1 VDRGRST
8 FRLAALRHPRASLII
23 QREET
28 GGTPLAQGTGHLS
41 HTSSENRVPTKEI
54 LLPGQEFCIGL
65 PWERERL
72 PAQGLPPP
80 MPPAHKGN
88 ALDARVLESDPCA
101 GWEIGP
107 CTVIRRLSPGS
118 AKTLLAVRESKEE
131 GEAVV
136 VMRRI
141 ELAEVLAVEVQTN
154 ARWAAQFR
162 HQNLARVYD
171 CEVSDEG
178 IFWVT
183 ALASGAIFGEIFAAC
198 KQSGRGIP
206 VGLAISTI
214 TEAARGL
221 AELHRAGGFAHAL
234 VSDQSVSVGF
244 DGTARL
250 SDAGLFRCIARK
262 ATWADFLESM
272 GPYLAP
278 EQVLEGHMPDPK
290 CDVFSLAVVLYECLS
305 GEKVLRTKDFEARV
319 KAHQKKLFKPISS
332 LNMALG
338 TSLDAVMAKALSAD
352 RAQRYPS
359 AAEFARALAQAG
371 SGFMWQGSQREKF
384 VTNLFPDR
392 LRREQ
397 VLLDSASPEVRPK
410 LPPRRIPTQPALKV
424 VIPPPLPPRPKV
436 PVTRFAPS
444 PPPLPVS
451 AKPPA
456 LPQARVEKVKAKG
469 PPSKWRAFFLFL
481 ALLGTGAAWVYQSGL
496 TARQVDHAL
505 WKVIKNVPTPEQLQ
519 ERVKAALDR

>member
-1 VDRGRST
+1 M
-8 FRLAALRHPRASLII
+8 
-23 QREET
+23 
-28 GGTPLAQGTGHLS
+28 S
-41 HTSSENRVPTKEI
+41 HTSTENRVPTKEI

-80 MPPAHKGN
+80 LPKAQKGN
-88 ALDARVLESDPCA
+88 ALDARVLQSDPCA

-107 CTVIRRLSPGS
+107 CTVIRRLSQGS
-118 AKTLLAVRESKEE
+118 AKTLLAVRESAEE

-141 ELAEVLAVEVQTN
+141 ELPDVLSVEVQTN
-154 ARWAAQFR
+154 ARWASQFR
-162 HQNLARVYD
+162 HPNLARVYD

-183 ALASGAIFGEIFAAC
+183 ALASGATLAEIFAAC

-206 VGLAISTI
+206 VGLAISTL

-221 AELHRAGGFAHAL
+221 AELHASGGFAHAL
-234 VSDQSVSVGF
+234 VSDQSVSVTF
-244 DGTARL
+244 DGTAKL

-262 ATWADFLESM
+262 ATWADFLEGM

-290 CDVFSLAVVLYECLS
+290 CDVFSLAVVLYECLA
-305 GEKVLRTKDFEARV
+305 GEKVMRAKDFEARV
-319 KAHQKKLFKPISS
+319 KAHQQKLFKPISS

-338 TSLDAVMAKALSAD
+338 TALDAVMARALSAD
-352 RAQRYPS
+352 RKQRYPN

-371 SGFMWQGSQREKF
+371 SAFMWQGSQREKF
-384 VTNLFPDR
+384 VTSLFPDR

-397 VLLDSASPEVRPK
+397 VLLDSASPEVRPRV
-410 LPPRRIPTQPALKV
+410 PARRIPTQPALKI
-424 VIPPPLPPRPKV
+424 VIPPPLPPRP
-436 PVTRFAPS
+436 PVRVQKFEPLPP
-444 PPPLPVS
+444 PPPLPV
-451 AKPPA
+451 A
-456 LPQARVEKVKAKG
+456 VKAPVQAKAPLKKAKVRG
-469 PPSKWRAFFLFL
+469 APSKWRAFFLFL
-481 ALLGTGAAWVYQSGL
+481 VLLGAGAGWVYQSGI
-496 TARQVDHAL
+496 TAKQVDHAM
-505 WKVIKNVPTPEQLQ
+505 WKVIKDLPTPEQLQ
-519 ERVKAALDR
+519 ERAMAALGR